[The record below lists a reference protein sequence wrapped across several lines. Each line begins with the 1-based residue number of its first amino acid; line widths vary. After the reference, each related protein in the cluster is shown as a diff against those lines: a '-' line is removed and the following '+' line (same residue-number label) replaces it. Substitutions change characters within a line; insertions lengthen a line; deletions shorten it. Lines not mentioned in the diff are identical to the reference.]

1 MDKLAELNHGA
12 KVVLGAAIALPDH
25 LVLQLAGSRSRRLR

>member
-12 KVVLGAAIALPDH
+12 KVVLGGSAILF
-25 LVLQLAGSRSRRLR
+25 LIFSFFNW